1 MSRFLLDTNM
11 LLGFTRKAEWAQWTY
26 EHFNL
31 GAESTMVFTSIIC
44 RGELLAL
51 AEKNGW
57 QAQSRQKLVE
67 VLNRFP
73 TVDINKDIILE
84 RYASLDTWT
93 HGKVLSDI
101 SRPVPPK
108 PAISMK
114 QNDLWIAA
122 TASATGATL
131 ITTDKD
137 FDHLHGV
144 WLNRV
149 FINQS
154 VKLP

>member
-26 EHFNL
+26 EQFNL

-57 QAQSRQKLVE
+57 SGPRRQQLVE

-73 TVDINKDIILE
+73 TVDINKDIILDC
-84 RYASLDTWT
+84 YASLDTWT
-93 HGKVLSDI
+93 HGRVPSDV
-101 SRPVPPK
+101 SRPTPPK

-149 FINQS
+149 LINQS
-154 VKLP
+154 AKLP